1 MERAGLPAFLVLAGR
16 KLQRA
21 VPLTRTSRCAA
32 VSECATVTR
41 VNVRRFGA
49 AMLFVALLPT
59 LAAGQVDTSRIRDQV
74 RTSAASYELA
84 LRRFA
89 PFLGR
94 TAPACNEMVG
104 RFCLIYDHGK
114 DADLPVESAEVRE
127 ARNRAISALSR
138 ATADL
143 AHDTLVA
150 GPLVRLLVEAGHS
163 QAAVESALRFAMADS
178 SDAWSYFLLGLALN
192 ADGRISASEVAF
204 DAALE
209 RTSPDERHRAAD
221 AFYLLSSNERE
232 SYRRLPDDARASY
245 LAELWRA
252 SDPLYLTPG
261 NEVRAEHFARY
272 VYTRLLSRVRSGGG
286 IPTWGADLEELTRRF
301 GVPVGTG
308 PPWPCVN
315 DVRIN
320 NGRFSTEFERARLEA
335 RLGIAGTC
343 EGELPQPSGIY
354 HPDLLTYVP
363 PDFGRE
369 KLPPQADPGT
379 TEWFYGPVAERNGFL
394 PRTLWGMHP
403 LEHQISRFPGRD
415 SSVLRADVEL
425 RHDVAASRDASIE
438 LGLFVLDSA
447 LEIIAEARDTV
458 QALGSL
464 ASGWLE
470 TRLPP
475 GAFGYSVEAR
485 NVSTGFSA
493 RARHP
498 LPLARAGSLEI
509 SDAVVLPGDAG
520 ARLRGQFGF
529 RPFGSLLLEGDQEI
543 SVYLE
548 IVGLEPGADGRVRYR
563 LDLGIAEARDGPVRS
578 PRVSWTGEARHT
590 ETVPVAVS
598 LGRLPAGSG
607 IHRLVFTVTD
617 ATTGANATVER
628 LIRIK

>member
-1 MERAGLPAFLVLAGR
+1 
-16 KLQRA
+16 
-21 VPLTRTSRCAA
+21 
-32 VSECATVTR
+32 
-41 VNVRRFGA
+41 
-49 AMLFVALLPT
+49 MLLVALLPAP
-59 LAAGQVDTSRIRDQV
+59 AAGQVDTSRIHDQV
-74 RTSAASYELA
+74 RTSAASYDLV

-89 PFLGR
+89 PFPGR
-94 TAPACNEMVG
+94 SAPACSEMVG
-104 RFCLIYDHGK
+104 RFCLIYGHGK
-114 DADLPVESAEVRE
+114 DADLPIESAEVRE
-127 ARNRAISALSR
+127 ARSRAIAALSG
-138 ATADL
+138 AAADL
-143 AHDTLVA
+143 SHDTLVA
-150 GPLVRLLVEAGHS
+150 GPLVRLLVEAGHGR
-163 QAAVESALRFAMADS
+163 AAVEAALRFAVADS

-192 ADGRISASEVAF
+192 ADGRIGASEVAF

-221 AFYLLSSNERE
+221 AFYLLSSSERD

-252 SDPLYLTPG
+252 SDPLFLTPG

-272 VYTRLLSRVRSGGG
+272 VYTALLSRVRSGRG
-286 IPTWGADLEELTRRF
+286 IPAWGADLDELTRRF

-320 NGRFSTEFERARLEA
+320 NGRFSTDFERARLEA

-394 PRTLWGMHP
+394 PRTLRGMHP
-403 LEHQISRFPGRD
+403 LEHQLSRFPARD

-425 RHDVAASRDASIE
+425 RLDDAASGDASIE

-447 LEIIAEARDTV
+447 LEIVAESRDTV
-458 QALGSL
+458 EALGSL

-470 TRLPP
+470 TRLPE

-485 NVSTGFSA
+485 HLATGFAA

-498 LPLARAGSLEI
+498 LPPSRAASVEI
-509 SDAVVLPGDAG
+509 SDAVILPGAAG

-529 RPFGSLLLEGDQEI
+529 RPFGSLVLEGEQEI

-548 IVGLEPGADGRVRYR
+548 IVGLEPGADGRVSYR
-563 LDLGIAEARDGPVRS
+563 LDLAIAEGRDGLVRS
-578 PRVSWTGEARHT
+578 PRVSWAGEARNT

-598 LGRLPAGSG
+598 LGRLPVGSG

-617 ATTGANATVER
+617 AMTGANATVER
-628 LIRIK
+628 LIRIR